1 MQEPKPE
8 LSSLEQARFS
18 YCTEVDAKN
27 PKTEIIREITS
38 DYVPKDKK
46 KESVNFDVNTRFEL
60 VSNDLPKDDIP
71 INPELLHPYK
81 FERYTDY
88 LLKESPML
96 KDFRFIVNDPI
107 QVDEVQA
114 PKKDKSEAR
123 GEVFNLDWKQRV
135 AELRDADLT
144 DMKTFGQM
152 LVVLALTRGDYIALL
167 VDGTEE
173 HVLMVMFES
182 EYEQSRVLFDLR
194 KMLLVG
200 KIPSNADMEKI
211 PLQRMPFK
219 CCEHAEKFNKGLMAT
234 YGKLSDDYVEHKRN
248 FAIFLFMAPRD
259 SKRQDSNYV
268 GVPLPNQVEVAE
280 IQKGKGL
287 KPVEE
292 LRCTMCKVASSPIIE
307 VKRCGGCRSV
317 AYCSKTCQT
326 ADWSR
331 HKPVCVEIKKARA
344 HAEATS
350 LKNM

>member
-1 MQEPKPE
+1 MQEPKP
-8 LSSLEQARFS
+8 SFLERTKFS
-18 YCTEVDAKN
+18 YCTEAGAVS
-27 PKTEIIREITS
+27 PGTEPIREITS

-46 KESVNFDVNTRFEL
+46 E
-60 VSNDLPKDDIP
+60 SNDLPKDDRP
-71 INPELLHPYK
+71 VDPELLHPYK
-81 FERYTDY
+81 FERYTDH
-88 LLKESPML
+88 LLKGSPL
-96 KDFRFIVNDPI
+96 KNFRFVVNDPI
-107 QVDEVQA
+107 QGEMQV
-114 PKKDKSEAR
+114 PKKDKSGAR
-123 GEVFNLDWKQRV
+123 GSVFDLDWKQRV

-144 DMKTFGQM
+144 DMKTFGQV
-152 LVVLALTRGDYIALL
+152 LVVLALVRGDYIALL

-219 CCEHAEKFNKGLMAT
+219 CCEHAEKFNKGLLAT
-234 YGKLSDDYVEHKRN
+234 YGKLSDDYIEHKRN

-280 IQKGKGL
+280 IQTGNQKGGQKL
-287 KPVEE
+287 KVEE
-292 LRCTMCKVASSPIIE
+292 LRCTMCKVAASPIIE

-331 HKPVCVEIKKARA
+331 HKPTCLGIKKSREY
-344 HAEATS
+344 AESTS

>member
-1 MQEPKPE
+1 MQASKP
-8 LSSLEQARFS
+8 LSSLQHARFS
-18 YCTEVDAKN
+18 YCTEVDAK
-27 PKTEIIREITS
+27 KSETEGIREITS

-46 KESVNFDVNTRFEL
+46 KELVNFDVNTRFEPT
-60 VSNDLPKDDIP
+60 SNDLPKDSGP
-71 INPELLHPYK
+71 VERV

-88 LLKESPML
+88 IGDTRPAL
-96 KDFRFIVNDPI
+96 DGFRCVVNGEP
-107 QVDEVQA
+107 VSEENKSYA
-114 PKKDKSEAR
+114 SKKDKSGAS
-123 GEVFNLDWKQRV
+123 GEVFDLDWKQRV
-135 AELRDADLT
+135 AKLRDADLT
-144 DMKTFGQM
+144 DMRTFGQM
-152 LVVLALTRGDYIALL
+152 LVVLALVRGDYIALL

-194 KMLLVG
+194 KMLLAG
-200 KIPSNADMEKI
+200 KIPSNADMEKV

-219 CCEHAEKFNKGLMAT
+219 CCEHAEKFNKGLLAT
-234 YGKLSDDYVEHKRN
+234 YGRLSEDYLGAAKRN

-268 GVPLPNQVEVAE
+268 GVPLPNEVEVAE
-280 IQKGKGL
+280 ISNQKL
-287 KPVEE
+287 KVEE

-331 HKPVCVEIKKARA
+331 HKPVCVQLRKAREY
-344 HAEATS
+344 AESTS